1 MFELEKDAVK
11 KVNNHTFEFAD
22 VVAGNIE
29 NKEGKVIG
37 VMTVDDITKE
47 GETEVI
53 SKRIEVVW
61 VPSTDNIENKQAFHQ
76 ALYNG
81 SSVYKQAIKGVLKKL
96 NQLPPSAAMAG
107 IYTCLLYT
115 SDAADE

>member
-22 VVAGNIE
+22 VVAGNIA

-61 VPSTDNIENKQAFHQ
+61 VPSMTILKINK
-76 ALYNG
+76 
-81 SSVYKQAIKGVLKKL
+81 
-96 NQLPPSAAMAG
+96 PSIRRCTMVHLF
-107 IYTCLLYT
+107 ISRL
-115 SDAADE
+115 

>member
-1 MFELEKDAVK
+1 MTAFCERTDVFELEKDAVK

-81 SSVYKQAIKGVLKKL
+81 SSVYKQAIKGVLK
-96 NQLPPSAAMAG
+96 N
-107 IYTCLLYT
+107 
-115 SDAADE
+115 